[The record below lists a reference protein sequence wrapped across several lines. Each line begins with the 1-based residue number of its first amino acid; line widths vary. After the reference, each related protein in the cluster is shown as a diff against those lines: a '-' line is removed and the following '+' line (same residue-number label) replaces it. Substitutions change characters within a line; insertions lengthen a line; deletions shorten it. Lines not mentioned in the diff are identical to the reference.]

1 MTKSEINN
9 VANMFIGKI
18 TNNAVFDDT
27 TLLYTV
33 DVKDNTDSNEQELI
47 LDHLGLE
54 YLIDQFGEGLRIE
67 LTPGKG
73 YPIVFRK
80 DSDKFEFLLSS
91 LMRKSEPSA
100 REVYSLDDNIYNA
113 VLSNLTS
120 VRPKAMVENSPYE
133 FSLKLLVNAWENH
146 DFEAI
151 EKFIA
156 SKFNNHIEINWV
168 KDNERV
174 YIDSLDSDNITTG
187 VVSLESFLALAE
199 KINTKV
205 KRTKQRQKFDIH
217 FDDKGMIVNA
227 NFYASPN
234 EIDNVPM
241 EHALFHE
248 VTLSSKDTG
257 IIVYFNNGNCFDCT
271 VDNLCTVASD
281 EAVVPR
287 DYQFNSPVKEV
298 NKKDMSPA
306 SKKPTA
312 TKSLDANTVST
323 TKQPEEVKNSTKTKA
338 DVLSIVSMCDE
349 LTQSQKDEIFKIL
362 VS

>member
-18 TNNAVFDDT
+18 ANNAVFDDS

-54 YLIDQFGEGLRIE
+54 YLINQFGEGCRIE

-73 YPIVFRK
+73 YPIIFRK
-80 DSDKFEFLLSS
+80 DSDKFEFVLSA
-91 LMRKSEPSA
+91 LMKKSEPTA

-120 VRPKAMVENSPYE
+120 VRPKALVENSPYE
-133 FSLKLLVNAWENH
+133 FSLKLLVNAWENN
-146 DFEAI
+146 DFETI
-151 EKFIA
+151 EKFVE
-156 SKFNNHIEINWV
+156 SKFNNDITIDWT
-168 KDNERV
+168 NETVR
-174 YIDSLDSDNITTG
+174 IKPLNTELGFSNEGIA
-187 VVSLESFLALAE
+187 SLEFFLALAE
-199 KINTKV
+199 KINTKI
-205 KRTKQRQKFDIH
+205 KRTKQRQKFDIL
-217 FDDKGMIVNA
+217 FDKHGMMINA

-234 EIDNVPM
+234 ELDNVPM

-257 IIVYFNNGNCFDCT
+257 IVVYFNNGNCFDCT
-271 VDNLCTVASD
+271 ADNLCTIASD

-287 DYQFNSPVKEV
+287 NYQFNPPEKEV
-298 NKKDMSPA
+298 IKKDMPPVSIKPA
-306 SKKPTA
+306 AIKP
-312 TKSLDANTVST
+312 LIST
-323 TKQPEEVKNSTKTKA
+323 TKQPVEVKNSTKTKA
-338 DVLSIVSMCDE
+338 DVLSTISMCDE